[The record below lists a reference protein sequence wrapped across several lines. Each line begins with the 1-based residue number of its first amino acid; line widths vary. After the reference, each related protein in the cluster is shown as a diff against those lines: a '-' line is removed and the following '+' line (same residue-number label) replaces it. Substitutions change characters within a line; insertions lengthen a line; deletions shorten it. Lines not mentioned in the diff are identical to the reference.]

1 MYVSFQSSF
10 TKKAHT
16 TIKQSKTPPK
26 KMYKK
31 KGEIKIVYIFHKT
44 VKII

>member
-10 TKKAHT
+10 TKKL
-16 TIKQSKTPPK
+16 IQQLSKVKTKKK